1 MPAVE
6 ARLVEKLVA
15 DRIIRLGRLESPEG
29 RQDLKKLLNICLA
42 FVEQNIHYGSCVLII
57 TIQYLSRPSL
67 STTKKRD
74 SDVFSRHRSS
84 DVLSQRR
91 QSDAFSGS
99 TFAGSDAVLND
110 VLSASINDLSGKIHD
125 MKETQIEQQVYST
138 TCFLSF

>member
-57 TIQYLSRPSL
+57 T
-67 STTKKRD
+67 
-74 SDVFSRHRSS
+74 
-84 DVLSQRR
+84 
-91 QSDAFSGS
+91 
-99 TFAGSDAVLND
+99 N
-110 VLSASINDLSGKIHD
+110 N
-125 MKETQIEQQVYST
+125 
-138 TCFLSF
+138 